1 MRGKVAI
8 VTGGAN
14 GIGRATVDELRRR
27 GCSVVVADRE
37 STTFDD
43 DEVVTRVIDI
53 ADADATS
60 RLAAETAGRFGGI
73 DYLVNSAGSFL
84 AKGASATAAD
94 WDLILG
100 VNVRGSAML
109 TAAVAPFMRTRG
121 GGAVVNIG
129 SVSGHVGQPERWT
142 YNATKGAL
150 QTLTKCQAMDL
161 AVDSIRVNIV
171 SPGWIWTREVERA
184 AQGDLALAQKSWGD
198 YAVLGRLGQPDEV
211 AKAVAFLLSDDASF
225 ITGADIP
232 VDGGYLAMGPEGRG
246 DKSSFAGTS

>member
-1 MRGKVAI
+1 MKGKVAI

-14 GIGRATVDELRRR
+14 GIGRATVEELARR

-37 STTFDD
+37 QSDFEADTVWAR
-43 DEVVTRVIDI
+43 VVDVS
-53 ADADATS
+53 DADATGQ
-60 RLAAETAGRFGGI
+60 LVEETVARYGGI

-109 TAAVAPFMRTRG
+109 TAAVAPHMRARG

-184 AQGDLALAQKSWGD
+184 AHGDLDFAQTSWGD
-198 YAVLGRLGQPDEV
+198 YALLGRLGQPAEV
-211 AKAVAFLLSDDASF
+211 AKAVVFLLSDEASF

-246 DKSSFAGTS
+246 EKSTFAGSP